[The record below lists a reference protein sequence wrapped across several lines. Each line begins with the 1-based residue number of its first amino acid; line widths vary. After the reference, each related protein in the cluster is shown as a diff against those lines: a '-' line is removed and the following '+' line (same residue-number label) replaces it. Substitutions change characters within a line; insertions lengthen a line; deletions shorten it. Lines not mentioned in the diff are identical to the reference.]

1 MRLVP
6 TNCVKVGTSLAK
18 DIYNDKNSI
27 LLKKGVEL
35 TESLVKKIEN
45 NGVFTIYIDDG
56 YSNKEITEV
65 IKPELKQK
73 AVNAIK
79 ETFKSISK
87 MNKKALA
94 NDDLH
99 FKEKLRLKSM
109 DKYVTSLKSI
119 SERIIDDLT
128 NNHTLMINLV
138 DIKNID
144 TYTYDHS
151 LNVAILSAVLGIELK
166 LTKNELYKLFMGALL
181 HDIGKAFIDSEIITK
196 TTELTEEE
204 NEILM
209 QHSLLGYE
217 YLKESYGL
225 DATSKIIALQHH
237 ENYDGTGYPKHAEG
251 TQIHRFSRIV
261 AIANVYDAMTSDSS
275 NSRALPANEVI
286 EYIMANCG
294 SQFDFELA
302 SLFVRKIIPF
312 PEGTIVNL
320 SNGKIGI
327 IEDVISDFP
336 MRPVIKIFEK
346 NVPIDQFKTINLMEE
361 TNITILS
368 VRYEDPNS

>member
-6 TNCVKVGTSLAK
+6 TNCAKIGATIGK

-65 IKPELKQK
+65 IRPELKHK
-73 AVNAIK
+73 AVAAIQD
-79 ETFKSISK
+79 TFKSIIK

-94 NDDLH
+94 SEDLH

-109 DKYVTSLKSI
+109 DKYVHTLKSI
-119 SERIIDDLT
+119 SEKIIEDLT

-151 LNVAILSAVLGIELK
+151 LNVAVLSAVLGIELK

-181 HDIGKAFIDSEIITK
+181 HDIGKAFISSDIITK

-204 NEILM
+204 EDILM
-209 QHSLLGYE
+209 THASLGYD

-237 ENYDGTGYPKHAEG
+237 EKFDGTGYPKHAEG
-251 TQIHRFSRIV
+251 TQIHRFARIV
-261 AIANVYDAMTSDSS
+261 AIANVYDAMTSDSA
-275 NSRALPANEVI
+275 NSRALPPNEVI

-294 SQFDFELA
+294 TQFDFELA
-302 SLFVRKIIPF
+302 SIFVRKIIPF

-320 SNGKIGI
+320 SNGKIAI
-327 IEDVISDFP
+327 VESVISDFP
-336 MRPVIKIFEK
+336 LRPTLKIFEK
-346 NVPIDQFKTINLMEE
+346 NVKVENFKTIDLMKE
-361 TNITILS
+361 TNITIIS